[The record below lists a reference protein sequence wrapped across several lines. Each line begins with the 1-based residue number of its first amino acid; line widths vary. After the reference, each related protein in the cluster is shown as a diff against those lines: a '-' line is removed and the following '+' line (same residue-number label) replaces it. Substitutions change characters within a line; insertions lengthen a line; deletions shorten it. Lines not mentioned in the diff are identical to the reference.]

1 MAVKLELST
10 KRIVLIVVVVTA
22 VEALILNPVKFR
34 QVAKANGYTMQVP
47 VFWKP
52 VKNPGDGV
60 TVAYQHE
67 WSRLVGPGSVAIVDR
82 PPDSKEGPWTTDDA
96 RKELVFLGNLQSR
109 NKDYTDPE
117 TFDVSGGKYSSSCQE
132 ATVKGNQAMI
142 CFVVGTRLEFS
153 YLGSKRYEPAA
164 RTMLAS
170 LN

>member
-1 MAVKLELST
+1 MKFELST
-10 KRIVLIVVVVTA
+10 KGIVLIVVAVTV
-22 VEALILNPVKFR
+22 VEALILNPIKFR
-34 QVAKANGYTMQVP
+34 QVAKADGYTMRVP
-47 VFWKP
+47 VLWKP

-67 WSRLVGPGSVAIVDR
+67 WSRLAGAGSVAIVDP
-82 PPDSKEGPWTTDDA
+82 PPDSREGPWTTDDA
-96 RKELVFLGNLQSR
+96 RKELAFLGNLQSR
-109 NKDYTDPE
+109 NKDYSDPQ
-117 TFDVSGGKYSSSCQE
+117 TFDVSGGRYFSTCQE
-132 ATVKGNQAMI
+132 ATVKGNEAMI